1 VLNVLGRA
9 QKHLRDTG
17 GGNTTPIISKI
28 TIQQVP
34 ISPPDGYL
42 TAFTGHSRMPGSSG
56 GVHQKV
62 KAHQAPPSE
71 LHVTGPSGPSCLLE
85 FPVMGNFWWLPY
97 LTLASPLTL
106 ISQLHWLFDY
116 LSILPTSSFSPNR
129 KDIK

>member
-42 TAFTGHSRMPGSSG
+42 TVFMGRSHMPRSSG
-56 GVHQKV
+56 GLGDQKV
-62 KAHQAPPSE
+62 KAPQTPPSE
-71 LHVTGPSGPSCLLE
+71 LHVTGPSGPSCLSE
-85 FPVMGNFWWLPY
+85 FSVMGNFWWLPY
-97 LTLASPLTL
+97 LTLASPFRL

-116 LSILPTSSFSPNR
+116 LSILPTSFSPNR